1 MMETKKTPLE
11 NMNKNNPFS
20 VPEGY
25 FENLTNQ
32 ILTNLPEKENKKK
45 SLKLVTW
52 KKISSWVY
60 LAAMITGIA
69 FVGKLFV
76 SQEQPSQITVQ
87 EKISPNIYTE
97 TTSTEED
104 ILLSYVSDYELFEYL
119 SEFTQTN

>member
-45 SLKLVTW
+45 SIKLVAW
-52 KKISSWVY
+52 KKVSSWVY

-76 SQEQPSQITVQ
+76 SQEQSTQMTTQKKALPSIHTDV
-87 EKISPNIYTE
+87 
-97 TTSTEED
+97 TSTEED

-119 SEFTQTN
+119 SESNAD